1 MKKIKWVLAILAIVT
16 LLKFASNK
24 TRHIWTFNSSSIEE
38 SKEKES
44 FVYQYEIID
53 VEYFNEAEAKNIVKD
68 VVIWKEKQLTTEP
81 FLIFFHPRR
90 SNGKHSL
97 ILKSESF
104 RQEPMVF
111 ARLKGNGYSGN
122 QKGSH
127 TVLTEDDFNEE
138 EEIILYTDNK
148 NTLASLKIRAR
159 N

>member
-1 MKKIKWVLAILAIVT
+1 MKKFKWILAILVIAT

-24 TRHIWTFNSSSIEE
+24 TRHIWTFNASSIEE
-38 SKEKES
+38 SREKES
-44 FVYQYEIID
+44 FVYQYDIIN
-53 VEYFNEAEAKNIVKD
+53 VEYFNEAEASNIVKD

-90 SNGKHSL
+90 PNGKHSL
-97 ILKSESF
+97 ILKSEAF
-104 RQEPMVF
+104 HQKPTVY
-111 ARLKGNGYSGN
+111 AKLKGNGYGGN

-127 TVLTEDDFNEE
+127 TVLTEDDFNKE

-159 N
+159 R